1 MKSISLSGLWI
12 RIALVF
18 IMPWILGVN
27 ILAHPLGDAMKS
39 VHQAELQHQPEESLA
54 AWYQVLSFEPW
65 QRNGWLQISMLES
78 SWGNISDA
86 IQAMEHAANL
96 ERLTP
101 SQTIALTNL
110 YITAGDENAAQD
122 LLDELASQPNPD
134 SSLYASLVRLAEL
147 QGDHEKT
154 LQYLRDWSVKYPSD
168 AQPLYKLGLIMSIDD
183 PQQALAFLNR
193 SVELDETY
201 QFALTT
207 LQPVLSYRDS
217 DQPAYTLLKTG
228 RGLGNLGEWE
238 LAREAFSQAI
248 VIEPEYAEAWAFLSE
263 SRYQLG
269 LDGSAEI
276 EKALAINPDS
286 VVANGI
292 AAVQMR
298 RLGKSDQAL
307 VALYKA
313 SRLEPKQGIWH
324 LEIANTLVEMD
335 SIAEAYPHYVLAAE
349 LEPENLQFWLSL
361 ANYCA
366 STGIHLRDSG
376 LPAARKAIL
385 LDENNPDSLDSM
397 GQIMAALGDMS
408 NSIRYLEAAL
418 YQQPDHAVSH
428 LHLAQVYLE
437 LGDAQHAEE
446 HLLVAQSY
454 GVGDPVIQQSV
465 SRLQKR
471 YFSHP

>member
-1 MKSISLSGLWI
+1 MKSISLSGLLL
-12 RIALVF
+12 RIVLVF
-18 IMPWILGVN
+18 ITPWILGVD
-27 ILAHPLGDAMKS
+27 ILAHPLGEATKA
-39 VHQAELQHQPEESLA
+39 VHQAELQHQPEKSLE

-65 QRNGWLQISMLES
+65 QRNGWLQVCALES
-78 SWGNISDA
+78 SLGNLSNG
-86 IQAMEHAANL
+86 IQAMENAANL
-96 ERLTP
+96 DSLSTT
-101 SQTIALTNL
+101 QAITLTNL
-110 YITAGDENAAQD
+110 YISTGDEDSAQE
-122 LLDELASQPNPD
+122 LLNELASQPDPD
-134 SSLYASLVRLAEL
+134 ASLYESLVGLAEL

-154 LQYLRDWSVKYPSD
+154 LKYLRNWSAKYPFD
-168 AQPLYKLGLIMSIDD
+168 AKPLYKLGLIMSIED
-183 PQQALAFLNR
+183 PQQALAYLNR
-193 SVELDETY
+193 AVELDKTY
-201 QFALTT
+201 QPALTT
-207 LQPVLSYRDS
+207 LQPILSYRDS
-217 DQPAYTLLKTG
+217 DQPAYTLLQTG
-228 RGLGNLGEWE
+228 RSLGNLGEWE
-238 LAREAFSQAI
+238 LAHEAFSKAV

-263 SRYQLG
+263 SHYQLG

-276 EKALAINPDS
+276 KKALTINPDS

-298 RLGKSDQAL
+298 RLGKPDQAL

-313 SRLEPKQGIWH
+313 SRLEPEQGIWH

-335 SIAEAYPHYVLAAE
+335 SIAEAYPHYVVATE

-418 YQQPDHAVSH
+418 YQQPDKAISH
-428 LHLAQVYLE
+428 LHLVQVYLE

-446 HLLVAQSY
+446 HLLLAQSY
-454 GVGDPVIQQSV
+454 ALGDPVIQQSV
-465 SRLQKR
+465 TRLQKR

>member
-1 MKSISLSGLWI
+1 MK
-12 RIALVF
+12 A
-18 IMPWILGVN
+18 
-27 ILAHPLGDAMKS
+27 

-65 QRNGWLQISMLES
+65 QRNGWLQVSMLES
-78 SWGNISDA
+78 SLGNLSGA
-86 IQAMEHAANL
+86 IQAMKYAANL
-96 ERLTP
+96 ERLSP
-101 SQTIALTNL
+101 AQTITLTNL
-110 YITAGDENAAQD
+110 YISVGDKYSANE

-134 SSLYASLVRLAEL
+134 ATLYASLVDLAEL

-154 LQYLRDWSVKYPSD
+154 LQHLRDWSAKYPYD
-168 AQPLYKLGLIMSIDD
+168 AKPLYKLGLIMSINN

-193 SVELDETY
+193 AVELDETY
-201 QFALTT
+201 QPALTI
-207 LQPVLSYRDS
+207 LQPILSYPDS
-217 DQPAYTLLKTG
+217 DQPAYTLLQTG

-248 VIEPEYAEAWAFLSE
+248 AIEPEYAEAWAFLSE
-263 SRYQLG
+263 ARYQLG

-298 RLGKSDQAL
+298 RLGKPDQAL

-313 SRLEPKQGIWH
+313 SRLEPEQGIWH

-335 SIAEAYPHYVLAAE
+335 SIAEAYPHYVIATE

-397 GQIMAALGDMS
+397 GQIMAALGDLS

-437 LGDAQHAEE
+437 LGDAKHAEE
-446 HLLVAQSY
+446 HLLLAQSY
-454 GVGDPVIQQSV
+454 GVGNPEIQQSV
-465 SRLQKR
+465 TRLQKR